1 MYDNHFARTRTAL
14 TGATG
19 SASAFP
25 CLNTQRRPN
34 RRTAHW
40 HSQWHTLIAVLA
52 IVCAGG
58 WQPSARAQ
66 DFQSPSLVR
75 KISGVSDKMEL
86 ITNTS
91 RILTLDKN
99 IPRVQVNNPE
109 LLAVTPLSAN
119 QIQVSA
125 KKAGVTQVNLWDE
138 DGQIHTVDVLIY
150 GDARELEIALQVQF
164 PNSTIK
170 VYRYSES
177 LVLKGF
183 VDRPDYVSQIMRL
196 AEDYAPKVINNI
208 TVGGVQQVLLKV
220 KVMEV
225 SRTKLRDLGWD
236 WAVLNGGSVLAASN
250 VSGLLQ
256 PGGLL
261 TTGGGAFAKV
271 GGPVG
276 NGGQTFQFGVFN
288 GNDRFLAFLNAL
300 QECRLARTLA
310 EPSINT
316 VSGRPAQF
324 QVGGEFPILI
334 PQSLG
339 TTSIEFKPYGTQVDF
354 LPIVLGNGNI
364 RLEVRPR
371 ISDIDPTLSVNLLGS
386 FVPALTVRQI
396 DTAVEMRAGQTFA
409 LGGLIQERTETL
421 NTGLPYV
428 SDMPIIGVPFRRTRD
443 KVNEIELLV
452 LVTPEFVDAM
462 DPGEVP
468 CDGPGYA
475 STSPNNHDL
484 YCSGHVEVP
493 LQCYPT
499 RGLRSCGDDS
509 CNGGQGAGCN
519 CGGNGGHGGNG
530 AVITDGMNMPGGVGY
545 ENESHGPTMV
555 TDQAPNE
562 TGPTPAPGAPSLPS
576 GQSSPVVPDDLP
588 MPPGGAAPPAESPSG
603 ASIMQPSDSYTA
615 QPGVQGGL
623 PRYTAPRPYSP
634 PRQPVFMR
642 NAANPNNRQPSD
654 SSAPSGTSENGLI
667 GPVGYDVQ

>member
-19 SASAFP
+19 SASAFS
-25 CLNTQRRPN
+25 RRS
-34 RRTAHW
+34 TALRIAPRAKHW
-40 HSQWHTLIAVLA
+40 HSQWHTLIAALV
-52 IVCAGG
+52 IVCAGS
-58 WQPSARAQ
+58 WDAIAWAQ
-66 DFQSPSLVR
+66 DLQSPSVVR
-75 KISGVSDKMEL
+75 KISDLSEKLEL
-86 ITNTS
+86 TTNTS

-119 QIQVSA
+119 QVQISA

-138 DGQIHTVDVLIY
+138 DGKIHTVDVLIY
-150 GDARELEIALQVQF
+150 GDARELEVALLTQF
-164 PNSTIK
+164 PHSSIK

-236 WAVLNGGSVLAASN
+236 WAVLNGNSILAASN

-256 PGGLL
+256 PSGSIL
-261 TTGGGAFAKV
+261 TTGGGFTKA
-271 GGPVG
+271 GGPIAS
-276 NGGQTFQFGVFN
+276 GGQTFQFGVFD
-288 GNDRFLAFLNAL
+288 GNDHFLAFLNAL
-300 QECRLARTLA
+300 QECRVARTLA
-310 EPSINT
+310 EPSLNT

-339 TTSIEFKPYGTQVDF
+339 TTSVEFKPYGTQVDF

-371 ISDIDPTLSVNLLGS
+371 ISDIDPTLSVNLSGS
-386 FVPALTVRQI
+386 FIPALTVRQL

-409 LGGLIQERTETL
+409 LGGLIQVRSETL
-421 NTGLPYV
+421 NSGLPYV
-428 SDMPIIGVPFRRTRD
+428 SDLPILGVPFRRTRD
-443 KVNEIELLV
+443 KENEIELLV
-452 LVTPEFVDAM
+452 MVTPEFVDAM
-462 DPGEVP
+462 DPCEVP
-468 CDGPGYA
+468 CGGPGY
-475 STSPNNHDL
+475 SSVSPNNHDL

-493 LQCYPT
+493 NHCNPY
-499 RGLRSCGDDS
+499 RGPYACGDDS
-509 CNGGQGAGCN
+509 CGCNGQCGAGAGCN
-519 CGGNGGHGGNG
+519 CAPHGGNG
-530 AVITDGMNMPGGVGY
+530 TVITDGMNMPGGVGY
-545 ENESHGPTMV
+545 ENESYGPTMV
-555 TDQAPNE
+555 TDQP
-562 TGPTPAPGAPSLPS
+562 PGGSMPPSDMPRLPS
-576 GQSSPVVPDDLP
+576 VNSSPAMPDDLP
-588 MPPGGAAPPAESPSG
+588 MPPPNAESPNGAGILPPRNGYAGQPASSG
-603 ASIMQPSDSYTA
+603 VPAYTS
-615 QPGVQGGL
+615 
-623 PRYTAPRPYSP
+623 PRPYSP
-634 PRQPVFMR
+634 PRQPVFVR
-642 NAANPNNRQPSD
+642 NAVNPNNPQPASTP
-654 SSAPSGTSENGLI
+654 ANTSVGENGLI